1 MWRTSADATFES
13 NETCKTKIP
22 SSETDGVVLSF
33 CTAWICGI
41 AFRRELLDPQAFTK
55 ISFGEGKIEALRAP
69 GGRATE
75 LRHRGLFA
83 WLSSDAPRLLRGK
96 RDAVV
101 LLVIW
106 QERYIQ
112 RDEDDW
118 ELPDPECQDQFSD
131 GKDSSSDANKRNT
144 EEVVVEAYEMRCS
157 RWSGKGCR
165 EEERMRAETTSILR
179 TMSEYTL
186 MLEPLAGGFRVDTE
200 VWGGKDEEDTATVKL
215 KELRRI
221 RCGSL
226 RIGDCEIACAIL
238 VRQDE

>member
-1 MWRTSADATFES
+1 MWRTSADGTFES
-13 NETCKTKIP
+13 SEISKTKIL

-41 AFRRELLDPQAFTK
+41 AFWRELLDPQAFTK
-55 ISFGEGKIEALRAP
+55 ISFGEGTIEALRAP
-69 GGRATE
+69 DGRTTE

-101 LLVIW
+101 LLVVW
-106 QERYIQ
+106 QERYTQ

-118 ELPDPECQDQFSD
+118 ELPDPTCQDQFSD
-131 GKDSSSDANKRNT
+131 DKENSSETKKRNM

-157 RWSGKGCR
+157 RWSGKGCSK
-165 EEERMRAETTSILR
+165 ERMRAETTCILR
-179 TMSEYTL
+179 TMNHYTL
-186 MLEPLAGGFRVDTE
+186 MLEPLEGRFRVDIE
-200 VWGGKDEEDTATVKL
+200 VCSGMGAEDPARVKL
-215 KELRRI
+215 KELKRT

-238 VRQDE
+238 APQDE